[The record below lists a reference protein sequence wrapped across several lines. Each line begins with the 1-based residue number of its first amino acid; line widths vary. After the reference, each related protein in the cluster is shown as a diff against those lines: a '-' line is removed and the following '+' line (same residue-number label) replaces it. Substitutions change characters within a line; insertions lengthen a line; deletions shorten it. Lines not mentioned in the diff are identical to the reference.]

1 MIISKQNLL
10 SEQDRLSIVKDI
22 EFELKHNPSQNKDK
36 PLYQTMVDIHE
47 KYVKISKPWNN
58 LFDKIF
64 NIFIESKIKN
74 GRFMTCWGMKQ
85 SKETINMYHTHQ
97 KPDFNGSPD
106 LSIIYYAQNKYP
118 KYGTYIGIGDMKEGV
133 QNSLVVFDAS
143 IPHRAPDLPKEV
155 LEEEDRIIIAMD
167 YIYD

>member
-22 EFELKHNPSQNKDK
+22 EFELKYNPSQNKDK

-64 NIFIESKIKN
+64 LF
-74 GRFMTCWGMKQ
+74 Q
-85 SKETINMYHTHQ
+85 
-97 KPDFNGSPD
+97 
-106 LSIIYYAQNKYP
+106 
-118 KYGTYIGIGDMKEGV
+118 
-133 QNSLVVFDAS
+133 
-143 IPHRAPDLPKEV
+143 
-155 LEEEDRIIIAMD
+155 
-167 YIYD
+167 